1 MSDIVSGSRLVLA
14 SNNAGKIRELRALL
28 SGTGFE
34 VVPQSEFAIPEADE
48 TGLTFI
54 ENAILKARHAAEQSG
69 LPAIADDSGLAVD
82 ALGGLPGVDSAYYA
96 GRQASDRDNVD
107 KLLAAMISVPEG
119 QRSARFHCVIV
130 LLRHARDPSPLIAHG
145 RWEGQIATAA
155 RGNSGFGYDPVFV
168 VDASGRTAA
177 ELDATEKN
185 RLSHSGQALRALVAQ
200 LRPEA

>member
-1 MSDIVSGSRLVLA
+1 MSDRIGCSRVILA

-185 RLSHSGQALRALVAQ
+185 RLSHRGQALRALVAQ

>member
-1 MSDIVSGSRLVLA
+1 MSDAVGGSRIVLA

-28 SGTGFE
+28 AGTGFD
-34 VVPQSEFAIPEADE
+34 VVPQSEFGISEADE

-54 ENAILKARHAAEQSG
+54 ENAILKARHAADQSG

-82 ALGGLPGVDSAYYA
+82 ALGGAPGVDSAYYA
-96 GRQASDRDNVD
+96 GRPTSARDNVD
-107 KLLAAMISVPEG
+107 KLLAAMASVPEG

-145 RWEGQIATAA
+145 RWEGHIAMAA
-155 RGNSGFGYDPVFV
+155 RGDSGFGYDPVFI

-185 RLSHSGQALRALVAQ
+185 RLSHRGQALRALVAQ
-200 LRPEA
+200 LEPGA